1 MDKESVIVGA
11 VYKNIGMFIPFL
23 DTVGS
28 PDLSSSTADLVSRKL
43 QITCLV
49 ALWQPYFSIIACTL
63 CICLH
68 F

>member
-11 VYKNIGMFIPFL
+11 VYKTVGMFVPFL

-28 PDLSSSTADLVSRKL
+28 PDLSSTADLVSRKL

-49 ALWQPYFSIIACTL
+49 AL
-63 CICLH
+63 
-68 F
+68 